1 MGLIKVLVKSP
12 LNLRRN
18 NLKMNLFG
26 SVQCLSNFKQILKF
40 LKNYVSFGNEE
51 MLIKFEEETD
61 KPIKSMGII
70 ETVETYYQEY
80 GEKKERSA
88 TVVKLFNRGF
98 EVKQIADILEIKE
111 KEVQKI
117 LKYKSLI

>member
-1 MGLIKVLVKSP
+1 
-12 LNLRRN
+12 
-18 NLKMNLFG
+18 
-26 SVQCLSNFKQILKF
+26 LKF

-70 ETVETYYQEY
+70 ETVETYYREY
-80 GEKKERSA
+80 GEKIGEKKGVMLGKNEERA
-88 TVVKLFNRGF
+88 DTVVKLFNRGF
-98 EVKQIADILEIKE
+98 EIKQIADILEIKE

-117 LKYKSLI
+117 LKNKSLI

>member
-1 MGLIKVLVKSP
+1 
-12 LNLRRN
+12 
-18 NLKMNLFG
+18 
-26 SVQCLSNFKQILKF
+26 
-40 LKNYVSFGNEE
+40 
-51 MLIKFEEETD
+51 MLIKFEEETE

-117 LKYKSLI
+117 LKDKSLI

>member
-1 MGLIKVLVKSP
+1 MGCSDFRGRYGGDFEGVGEV
-12 LNLRRN
+12 
-18 NLKMNLFG
+18 M
-26 SVQCLSNFKQILKF
+26 IL
-40 LKNYVSFGNEE
+40 LE
-51 MLIKFEEETD
+51 MLIKFEEETE
-61 KPIKSMGII
+61 KPVKSMGII

-111 KEVQKI
+111 KEVRQL
-117 LKYKSLI
+117 LKDKPLI

>member
-1 MGLIKVLVKSP
+1 VNFEIVGIGLW
-12 LNLRRN
+12 
-18 NLKMNLFG
+18 
-26 SVQCLSNFKQILKF
+26 
-40 LKNYVSFGNEE
+40 NYVSFGNEE

-61 KPIKSMGII
+61 KSIKSMGII

-88 TVVKLFNRGF
+88 TVAKLFNRGF

-117 LKYKSLI
+117 LKDKSLI